1 MGRFLLASVISCV
14 QAEQQGLRQ
23 MKWGRPPRLAA
34 PARPQ
39 GVKLETAQMRDLVLD
54 GSGLAVGGCH
64 DQAALRARATRAGS
78 IR

>member
-1 MGRFLLASVISCV
+1 MR
-14 QAEQQGLRQ
+14 RR
-23 MKWGRPPRLAA
+23 RPPRLAA

-39 GVKLETAQMRDLVLD
+39 GVKIETAQMRDLVLD
-54 GSGLAVGGCH
+54 GSGLAVVGRH